1 MDKLNKN
8 FLKGNVLKAEELNEI
23 VTKLNEFA
31 TCINDND
38 VETSK
43 ATIQS
48 IKNKML
54 VIGDTAGTAYDGAA
68 GAALEQT
75 VRELA
80 GGAGTM
86 YSVYVRN
93 NLNSL
98 GFAAQYGEEC
108 VLDFTFVSLYRDNIN
123 EPYKPTGELGLCT
136 IMI

>member
-1 MDKLNKN
+1 
-8 FLKGNVLKAEELNEI
+8 
-23 VTKLNEFA
+23 
-31 TCINDND
+31 
-38 VETSK
+38 
-43 ATIQS
+43 
-48 IKNKML
+48 ML

-98 GFAAQYGEEC
+98 GFAANTEKNVSWISPSSPSIGIISMNRTSRRENSGC
-108 VLDFTFVSLYRDNIN
+108 VQS
-123 EPYKPTGELGLCT
+123 
-136 IMI
+136 